1 MDGDV
6 KFSPESILLLR
17 EELLRDPSLGG
28 TAARIAP
35 ISENGF
41 NPLVWYQKFEY
52 ASAHWLLKPA
62 AQIFG
67 TVDIA
72 PGAFSMVRV
81 NSLLYGIEEHVSNLF
96 QYLFILL

>member
-6 KFSPESILLLR
+6 KFKPEAMLLLR

-28 TAARIAP
+28 TAARILP

-41 NPLVWYQKFEY
+41 NPLVWFQKFEY

-72 PGAFSMVRV
+72 PGAFSMIRV
-81 NSLLYGIEEHVSNLF
+81 NALLYGPDKHVILHF
-96 QYLFILL
+96 QLT